1 MSEATLIDQLDE
13 GIEAL
18 MARGDPGNCDA
29 AVVELLA
36 IAAELRRLPDPD
48 FKARL
53 KADLLDEVAENTLGA
68 HRLAV
73 EFLTMEG
80 TEEHGGAAAVSPF
93 LPSLFASQYD
103 VYPVRRGSF
112 MASLVAHAAA
122 VAVVVTSGIW
132 AAQGIHEKPRV
143 SSAVV
148 TDISY
153 VLPPATD
160 EAHGGGGGGDRDI
173 LQASKGNPPRFT
185 KEQIT
190 PPAIVVRSEQ
200 PKLPVEA
207 TVVGPPNLSFPQ
219 TSQMGDPIAGVL
231 GPPSNG
237 PGSSGG
243 MGTGSRGGVGP
254 GAGPGVG
261 DGWGGGIGGSGPY
274 RVGGRVSAPRAVY
287 DPEPEYSEEARKAK
301 YQGVLTLQVVVGAD
315 GLPRDVRI
323 ARSLGMGLDEKAVEA
338 VRHWRFEPGRMDGRP
353 VPVVV
358 NVEVNFRLY

>member
-1 MSEATLIDQLDE
+1 MSEMTLIDQLDD

-18 MARGDPGNCDA
+18 MVGGDAGDCDPA
-29 AVVELLA
+29 IGELLA
-36 IAAELRRLPDPD
+36 VATELRAMPDPG

-53 KADLLDEVAENTLGA
+53 KADLLDEVMENTLGS

-73 EFLTMEG
+73 EFSTTEG
-80 TEEHGGAAAVSPF
+80 TEEHGGTTAGSP
-93 LPSLFASQYD
+93 LLAPLFALQYD

-132 AAQGIHEKPRV
+132 AAQGIREKPRV

-153 VLPPATD
+153 VLPAASE
-160 EAHGGGGGGDRDI
+160 EAHGGGGGGDHDI
-173 LQASKGNPPRFT
+173 LRASRGNPPRFA

-200 PKLPVEA
+200 PKLSADP
-207 TVVGPPNLSFPQ
+207 TVVGPPELSFPQ
-219 TSQMGDPIAGVL
+219 ASQIGDPMAGVP

-237 PGSSGG
+237 PGNGGGIGSGG
-243 MGTGSRGGVGP
+243 WGGVGP
-254 GAGPGVG
+254 GRGPGVG
-261 DGWGGGIGGSGPY
+261 DGWGGGIGGGPY
-274 RVGGRVSAPRAVY
+274 RVGGSVSAPLAIY

-323 ARSLGMGLDEKAVEA
+323 ARSLGMGLDEKAIDA